1 MTLSKKLLI
10 ALIVLLSAFFIFTF
24 VDLIVIH
31 ATRDNNLRWN
41 IDHEDGGAFAEN
53 TSDYFRYINS
63 FLPDGESEFPNT
75 FFPSDVR
82 LVLPGHQ
89 AVNTGVF
96 TFINTGG
103 VIPNPQSGNNTIL
116 ISGAEGTSTW
126 TFNIEQ
132 PGFYQVLV
140 NYFPLTDTIISSL
153 GINPDPTNP
162 LFRSSSIEMERH
174 VLINDEIEGLIEYE
188 IVSNELYVFAHKL
201 EIDPH
206 NRGEDKRY
214 TGIAGI
220 LLAYVAKESFN
231 SGCDGFVVFISKT
244 QLYEYYQK
252 QYGAKPLGGLKLH
265 FDTMASEKLIKEY
278 LVGKEIR
285 YD

>member
-1 MTLSKKLLI
+1 MRVRCVEIVPFFHYNNIMNNQSMRIVSVEIDEKQARLLKSRGWSFDWNI
-10 ALIVLLSAFFIFTF
+10 GAT
-24 VDLIVIH
+24 DLI
-31 ATRDNNLRWN
+31 T
-41 IDHEDGGAFAEN
+41 E
-53 TSDYFRYINS
+53 TS
-63 FLPDGESEFPNT
+63 
-75 FFPSDVR
+75 
-82 LVLPGHQ
+82 
-89 AVNTGVF
+89 
-96 TFINTGG
+96 
-103 VIPNPQSGNNTIL
+103 IL
-116 ISGAEGTSTW
+116 KA
-126 TFNIEQ
+126 
-132 PGFYQVLV
+132 
-140 NYFPLTDTIISSL
+140 
-153 GINPDPTNP
+153 
-162 LFRSSSIEMERH
+162 

-188 IVSNELYVFAHKL
+188 IVSHELYVFAHKL

-206 NRGEDKRY
+206 NRGEDKKY
-214 TGIAGI
+214 AGIAGV